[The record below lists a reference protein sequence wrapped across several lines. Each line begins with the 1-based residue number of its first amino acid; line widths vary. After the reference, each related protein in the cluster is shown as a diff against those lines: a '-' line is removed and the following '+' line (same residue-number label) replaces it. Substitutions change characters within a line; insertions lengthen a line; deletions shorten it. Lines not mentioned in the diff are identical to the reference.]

1 MSITASLLAAV
12 LAQPIF
18 AAQVEVRSTV
28 RIISEVPC
36 LDESAVQ
43 TTLEGRLKES
53 ELALLVMVV
62 VRPAERGV
70 IVSLRGLTQDG
81 EVLLDRRFPLAHSEC
96 SAAEV
101 LLRTVL
107 GTFLE
112 ELPKLKTP
120 APKPPQAP
128 PNEPPKAVEVPAPP
142 RPEARPWNLYP
153 RLGVGGALLLAPFGA
168 DLALLGAL
176 GVGREHRILTSAS
189 VRFALPRRLAEG
201 SLFSVITL
209 LHFGWA
215 FAIRSFRVE
224 AQLGLGPAFLAGLG
238 FSDNQRSWRL
248 WLEGRAAGLYRLG
261 PVELGFEL
269 TAGPLRYSIR
279 DEEQTDQT
287 KLSAVRLGV
296 LFMIPLSYASRKD

>member
-1 MSITASLLAAV
+1 MSITASLFVAV
-12 LAQPIF
+12 LVQPIF

-36 LDESAVQ
+36 LDENAVQ
-43 TTLEGRLKES
+43 ATLDERLKES
-53 ELALLVMVV
+53 KLALLVMVV

-81 EVLLDRRFPLAHSEC
+81 EVLLDRRFPLARSEC

-107 GTFLE
+107 STFLE

-120 APKPPQAP
+120 DPKPHKAP
-128 PNEPPKAVEVPAPP
+128 PPEAPKAVEAPTP
-142 RPEARPWNLYP
+142 PPPEAPRWNLYP
-153 RLGVGGALLLAPFGA
+153 RLGVSGDLLLAPLGA
-168 DLALLGAL
+168 DVAILGAL
-176 GVGREHRILTSAS
+176 GIGLEHRILTSAS

-201 SLFSVITL
+201 RLFSVITL

-238 FSDNQRSWRL
+238 FSENQRSWRL

-287 KLSAVRLGV
+287 KLSAVRLGA
-296 LFMIPLSYASRKD
+296 LIMIPLSNPSRKD